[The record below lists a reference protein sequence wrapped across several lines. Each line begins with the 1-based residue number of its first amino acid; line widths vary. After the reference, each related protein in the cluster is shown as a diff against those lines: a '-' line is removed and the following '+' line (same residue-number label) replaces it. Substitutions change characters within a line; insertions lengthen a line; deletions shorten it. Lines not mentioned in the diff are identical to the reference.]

1 MEKFMYETEETK
13 QLKAVYEHLQDE
25 ESRKIYVARSLFSLS
40 DNRLYMYDVI
50 RNMSVSKYLLGA
62 IQKHYNQKM
71 ILFGAGTW
79 GDAIT
84 KIFPEL
90 NWNFIVDNKKNG
102 KQLNGYYISNLS
114 DIQNYQECFF
124 VIAVLFKYREIVN
137 QLLSLGIRKKNL
149 LVLGEYAEKK
159 QYFDLPQLNI
169 SNDEVF
175 IDAGGFNGDTS
186 SQFAKKTLY
195 KYKKIYLFE
204 PNAKSAEKCRNEL
217 KNLHDC
223 EIIQKGTWSKNE
235 LLTFLEQEEGSRQV
249 NTAENNTV
257 TIEATTID
265 SILKGEEATFIKM
278 DVEGAEL
285 NSLIGAKNT
294 IIKYKPRLAI
304 YVYHRR
310 NDIWE
315 IHKLLLKYNPDYK
328 FYLRIYSFTGNDAVL
343 YAI

>member
-1 MEKFMYETEETK
+1 MYETEETK

-149 LVLGEYAEKK
+149 L
-159 QYFDLPQLNI
+159 
-169 SNDEVF
+169 
-175 IDAGGFNGDTS
+175 
-186 SQFAKKTLY
+186 
-195 KYKKIYLFE
+195 
-204 PNAKSAEKCRNEL
+204 
-217 KNLHDC
+217 
-223 EIIQKGTWSKNE
+223 
-235 LLTFLEQEEGSRQV
+235 
-249 NTAENNTV
+249 
-257 TIEATTID
+257 
-265 SILKGEEATFIKM
+265 
-278 DVEGAEL
+278 
-285 NSLIGAKNT
+285 
-294 IIKYKPRLAI
+294 
-304 YVYHRR
+304 
-310 NDIWE
+310 
-315 IHKLLLKYNPDYK
+315 
-328 FYLRIYSFTGNDAVL
+328 
-343 YAI
+343 